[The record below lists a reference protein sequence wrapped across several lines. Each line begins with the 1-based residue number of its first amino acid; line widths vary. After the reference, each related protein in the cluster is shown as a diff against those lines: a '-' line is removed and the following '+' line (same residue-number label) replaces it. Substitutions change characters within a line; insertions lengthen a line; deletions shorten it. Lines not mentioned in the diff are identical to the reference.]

1 MGMCASRAGDSEA
14 AILSCAKPRLAAV
27 CTREV
32 FDVSFDIAFSA
43 LLKPRTIKGIE
54 ADTKNNDYPQAW
66 QMGQG
71 LDKAG
76 VGTQGLRKLKKV
88 RYTDVSREG
97 LPKVITY
104 TCQESDLYYMVVH
117 HSYSILCLHKQ
128 ESTLI
133 WGAVLWG

>member
-1 MGMCASRAGDSEA
+1 MGMCASHAGDSEA

-32 FDVSFDIAFSA
+32 FDVFFDISFSA

-76 VGTQGLRKLKKV
+76 VGTQGLRKLKEV

-104 TCQESDLYYMVVH
+104 SCQEEFRKMT
-117 HSYSILCLHKQ
+117 C
-128 ESTLI
+128 TT
-133 WGAVLWG
+133 